1 MENHLEQ
8 YLKQSAE
15 ELAQNGYEIFKG
27 KQLKALKLATTA
39 MDVPE
44 TDFGII
50 GKTAR
55 LGALDFR
62 TFLNLAM
69 LMTESVRAGLL
80 HKVIL
85 DIVTMAS
92 LKTTSASAIARL
104 CSTTSW
110 SPT

>member
-1 MENHLEQ
+1 MENYLEQ
-8 YLKQSAE
+8 NAE
-15 ELAQNGYEIFKG
+15 ELPRNWYEVFKG
-27 KQLKALKLATTA
+27 NRLKALQLAIPA
-39 MDVPE
+39 KDVPE

-62 TFLNLAM
+62 AFLNLAM

-80 HKVIL
+80 RKVIL

-92 LKTTSASAIARL
+92 LKTTSAMAIA
-104 CSTTSW
+104 
-110 SPT
+110 